1 MWRASP
7 SEIPA
12 CRDASKGNAVPRTSF
27 HERRR
32 ASAPSRI
39 AMFGTHGLVVH
50 PSDEANEVFPTRR
63 LKLPNPVSTPSDQ
76 TYRVQLVIYQ

>member
-1 MWRASP
+1 MQARETRYHAPASMN
-7 SEIPA
+7 
-12 CRDASKGNAVPRTSF
+12 GAVS
-27 HERRR
+27 RR

-39 AMFGTHGLVVH
+39 AMFGSHGLVVH